1 MTEARELATGPRRF
15 RSQQRVRFGDV
26 DHAGIVYY
34 PRILHYCHLAYE
46 DWLIEACM
54 GLHELIGI
62 RRYGT
67 PVVSLQSSFHA
78 PLAHGDLLHVEV
90 SVERV
95 GARSFILGYRVISA
109 ALDRVCARMEV
120 THASVDLEGFRSV
133 PIPQDLRDLF
143 EEPLK
148 SPEGDEADSDSGT

>member
-1 MTEARELATGPRRF
+1 MTESGDLATGVRRF

-46 DWLIEACM
+46 DWLIEECM

-67 PVVSLQSSFHA
+67 PVVSLASSFHA
-78 PLAHGDLLHVEV
+78 PMAHGDVIQVEV
-90 SVERV
+90 SVERI
-95 GARSFILGYRVISA
+95 GTRSFVLGYRVIST
-109 ALDRVCARMEV
+109 ALETVCARVEV
-120 THASVDLEGFRSV
+120 THASVDLESFQSV
-133 PIPQDLRDLF
+133 PIPADLRAMF
-143 EEPLK
+143 EEPPASAALPVD
-148 SPEGDEADSDSGT
+148 PEGSEA

>member
-1 MTEARELATGPRRF
+1 
-15 RSQQRVRFGDV
+15 
-26 DHAGIVYY
+26 
-34 PRILHYCHLAYE
+34 
-46 DWLIEACM
+46 M

-143 EEPLK
+143 EEPLE
-148 SPEGDEADSDSGT
+148 SSEGDEADSDSGT